1 MKLLFIVTGVGFG
14 DSTREHTNI
23 LAVKKKYPKAKI
35 MVACYDNSYNYFK
48 DKYETIRIGSYVFAE
63 RGMRLRTIPFLGQMI
78 YLPFAWGLSTLKLKL
93 HTLNFKPDLIISDF
107 EAIGVML
114 SRITK
119 AKCLTVFSYDP
130 ELYKEYKKE
139 YGASPKLKF
148 QTHHFEKVYDK
159 ADLAIIPSLRIQ
171 KPRKLR
177 YTYINPIIRETPD
190 KLGTEKKLM
199 KELKLKKKPIL
210 VMLGGSKIGTKLAED
225 LNKMAKSFKED
236 FIIFGGHLEGIDF
249 VKNIQ
254 YHNYIPHFLEY
265 LKVCKGIITLAGSK
279 TLSEALVYKK
289 PIMCFPIFDH
299 GEQITNAYSIKDI
312 AHVHYNT
319 KDLKKKIKAFIKD
332 MPKLQRKVNKYN
344 IKSNGA
350 QQFVKLVEIALQE

>member
-23 LAVKKKYPKAKI
+23 LAIKKKYPDAKI
-35 MVACYDNSYNYFK
+35 LIACYDNSYHYFK
-48 DKYETIRIGSYVFAE
+48 DKYPTIRIGSYVFAE
-63 RGMRLRTIPFLGQMI
+63 RGMKLRTLPFIGQLI
-78 YLPFAWGLSTLKLKL
+78 YLPFAWALSTLKLRL
-93 HTLNFKPDLIISDF
+93 HTINFDPDLIISDF

-114 SRITK
+114 SKITK
-119 AKCLTVFSYDP
+119 KKCLTVFSFDP
-130 ELYKEYKKE
+130 ELYQEYKKE
-139 YGASPKLKF
+139 HGASPKLRF
-148 QTHHFEKVYDK
+148 QAHHFKKVYDK
-159 ADLAIIPSLRIQ
+159 ADLAIIPSLKI
-171 KPRKLR
+171 KKSNKLR

-190 KLGTEKKLM
+190 KLRSEKDLM
-199 KELKLKKKPIL
+199 KDLNLKRQPIL
-210 VMLGGSKIGTKLAED
+210 VMLGGSKIGTKLAEN

-236 FIIFGGHLEGIDF
+236 FIIFGGHLHGIQF
-249 VKNIQ
+249 AKNIK
-254 YHNYIPHFLEY
+254 HFNYIPNFLEY
-265 LKVCKGIITLAGSK
+265 LKVCKGIITLGGSK

-312 AHVHYNT
+312 AHVHYTTN
-319 KDLKKKIKAFIKD
+319 KLKEKVKAFIKD
-332 MPKLQRKVNKYN
+332 LPELQEKVNKYS